1 MNIINENKRKA
12 LIDAGYKIG
21 SPEDFLGIDYMIVK
35 KYSDDLMIELR
46 KIPWWRMIKFLKTT
60 WKLQA
65 TFHILELMLKDR
77 ERV

>member
-1 MNIINENKRKA
+1 
-12 LIDAGYKIG
+12 
-21 SPEDFLGIDYMIVK
+21 MIVK